1 MKKRVRKLY
10 KRYKTQVLQSIF
22 LLSQKDIDD
31 ITKHVLPLK
40 KGDRLLVESNN
51 PDAPQIAMSLA
62 NDVYF
67 EQGYAS
73 TAIFLLN
80 IVEYGKSYLRKDSYI
95 YPALFC
101 IRMYL
106 EIIMKLILYNYGIN
120 IKGNGHRLMN
130 SWKQVKTIIDT
141 EEGDKQVDTVEELLS
156 EIDKFDPM
164 ATAFRYPKMLNDQYN
179 KFQTDKGGMLI
190 SIRTLRERFLQLYV
204 FFDGLYNLSIISQE
218 RND

>member
-31 ITKHVLPLK
+31 ITMHVLPLK
-40 KGDRLLVESNN
+40 KGDKLLVESNK
-51 PDAPQIAMSLA
+51 PDNPQIAKSLD

-80 IVEYGKSYLRKDSYI
+80 IMEYGKSYLRKDSYI

-101 IRMYL
+101 LRMYL
-106 EIIMKLILYNYGIN
+106 EIIMKLILTNYGID

-130 SWKQVKTIIDT
+130 SWKQVKANIET
-141 EEGDKQVDTVEELLS
+141 EEVDEQVETVELLLS

-164 ATAFRYPKMLNDQYN
+164 ATAFRYPQMLNDLCN
-179 KFQTDKGGMLI
+179 KFQTDKGGMFI
-190 SIRTLRERFLQLYV
+190 NIRILRERFLQLYV
-204 FFDGLYNLSIISQE
+204 FFDGLYNQSIISQE

>member
-1 MKKRVRKLY
+1 MKKRVRKLC
-10 KRYKTQVLQSIF
+10 KRYKMQVLQSIF
-22 LLSQKDIDD
+22 LLSQKDIDE
-31 ITKHVLPLK
+31 ITMHVLPLK
-40 KGDRLLVESNN
+40 KGDKLLVESNK
-51 PDAPQIAMSLA
+51 PDNPQIAKSLD

-101 IRMYL
+101 LRMYL
-106 EIIMKLILYNYGIN
+106 EIIMKLILTNYGID

-130 SWKQVKTIIDT
+130 SWKQVKANIET
-141 EEGDKQVDTVEELLS
+141 EEVDEQVETVELLLS

-164 ATAFRYPKMLNDQYN
+164 ATAFRYPQMLNDLCN
-179 KFQTDKGGMLI
+179 KSQTDKGGMFI
-190 SIRTLRERFLQLYV
+190 NIRILRERFLQLYV
-204 FFDGLYNLSIISQE
+204 FFDGLYNQSIISQE
-218 RND
+218 RKD

>member
-31 ITKHVLPLK
+31 ITMHVLPLK
-40 KGDRLLVESNN
+40 KGDKLLVESNK
-51 PDAPQIAMSLA
+51 PDNPQIAKSLD

-80 IVEYGKSYLRKDSYI
+80 IMEYGKSYLRKDSYI

-101 IRMYL
+101 LR
-106 EIIMKLILYNYGIN
+106 IIAV
-120 IKGNGHRLMN
+120 R
-130 SWKQVKTIIDT
+130 
-141 EEGDKQVDTVEELLS
+141 
-156 EIDKFDPM
+156 
-164 ATAFRYPKMLNDQYN
+164 
-179 KFQTDKGGMLI
+179 
-190 SIRTLRERFLQLYV
+190 
-204 FFDGLYNLSIISQE
+204 
-218 RND
+218 